1 MTNTT
6 TAQPITFNYNG
17 EDVVLTAK
25 HILSDSTFRTMW
37 KAAADISYGVL
48 TGECTQAEA
57 DSMLAMVKRAN
68 ALFIAAQEAGF

>member
-1 MTNTT
+1 MTNNT
-6 TAQPITFNYNG
+6 TAQQITFNYNG

-25 HILSDSTFRTMW
+25 HILSDSTLRTMW

-57 DSMLAMVKRAN
+57 DSIHAYVKRAT
-68 ALFIAAQEAGF
+68 ALFVAASEAGF